1 MTRTTVSARL
11 AQLPGDR
18 LELRPPLGATPP
30 APSRSS
36 TSTTVPAHRANL
48 GDSVIVRG
56 RPAVVVEVIHVP
68 AHHPRRADM
77 GCPIVAHL
85 DARGVVTERG
95 TRWHG
100 VTTWDREA
108 RLYRDGAHP
117 HGHFLPMDEVEP
129 IAA

>member
-18 LELRPPLGATPP
+18 LELRRPAGSTPP
-30 APSRSS
+30 ATLEGRAG
-36 TSTTVPAHRANL
+36 TTVPARLADI
-48 GDSVIVRG
+48 GDMVIVRG
-56 RPAVVVEVIHVP
+56 RPSLVVEVIHVP
-68 AHHPRRADM
+68 AHHPRREDM

-108 RLYRDGAHP
+108 RLYRDGSHP
-117 HGHFLPMDEVEP
+117 HGHFLPMDDVEP